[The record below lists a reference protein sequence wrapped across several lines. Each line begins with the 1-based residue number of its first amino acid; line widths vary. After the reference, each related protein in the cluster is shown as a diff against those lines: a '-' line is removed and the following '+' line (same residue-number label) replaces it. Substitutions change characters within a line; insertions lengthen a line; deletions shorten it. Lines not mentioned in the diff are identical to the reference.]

1 MLQTKKRAT
10 ALLAAV
16 GVAAAIGVGGFAYAA
31 FTQERASDAIA
42 AEAEAFENLVV
53 TGAPLDG
60 SLWPG
65 QKTNVTLSID
75 NKANDTPILIT
86 KATHVEVVAK
96 DVKTKDP
103 ADADTCAQML
113 KLADFDSLP
122 AEDAAISSGAV
133 ESVTLVNALQ
143 LDPAADDKCQGMK
156 FTVKWKV
163 SAKTTYGS

>member
-1 MLQTKKRAT
+1 MLQTQKRAT

-31 FTQERASDAIA
+31 FTQERNSEAIA
-42 AEAEAFENLVV
+42 AQAEAFENLVV

-75 NKANDTPILIT
+75 NSANDTPILIT
-86 KATHVEVVAK
+86 DAKHIEVVAK
-96 DVKTKDP
+96 DVKTTNP
-103 ADADTCAQML
+103 ADAGECAQML
-113 KLADFDSLP
+113 KLKDFDTLP
-122 AEDAAISSGAV
+122 AADAAVSSGAV
-133 ESVTLVNALQ
+133 ESVTLVDALQ
-143 LDPAADDKCQGMK
+143 LHPDASDRCQAMK

-163 SAKTTYGS
+163 SAKTAYGS

>member
-31 FTQERASDAIA
+31 FTQERSSEAIA
-42 AEAEAFENLVV
+42 AEAEAFENLLV

-65 QKTNVTLSID
+65 QTTNVTLSID
-75 NKANDTPILIT
+75 NKANDTPILLT

-96 DVKTKDP
+96 DVKTANPKD
-103 ADADTCAQML
+103 AEVCAQML
-113 KLADFDSLP
+113 KLADFSTLP
-122 AEDAAISSGAV
+122 PTTRPSVPGPSSR
-133 ESVTLVNALQ
+133 SR
-143 LDPAADDKCQGMK
+143 
-156 FTVKWKV
+156 
-163 SAKTTYGS
+163 S